1 MPQME
6 IVTVMILFAVS
17 VVAIVLIIGLI
28 FLKDKSE
35 SNYNQMMIEQQIKVE
50 KELKERIDEA
60 DQMLKELNQFSS
72 YIQSE
77 LEKKHKELLFLYQMI
92 EDKEKKFAISK
103 DVVTE
108 QHSLEDFSNEIKE
121 NENGSEVHGVLNN
134 KYYNSIIELYKSGKD
149 TSSIAKELNIGKGEV
164 ELILGLSKT
173 K

>member
-6 IVTVMILFAVS
+6 IVTVMILFVIS
-17 VVAIVLIIGLI
+17 VVAIVLVIGL
-28 FLKDKSE
+28 FFMKDRSE

-77 LEKKHKELLFLYQMI
+77 LEKKHKELLFLYQLV
-92 EDKEKKFAISK
+92 EEKEKKLAVFKGEENYAP
-103 DVVTE
+103 
-108 QHSLEDFSNEIKE
+108 SNNTKE
-121 NENGSEVHGVLNN
+121 KKEKLEVHRVLNN
-134 KYYNSIIELYKSGKD
+134 KYYNSVIDLYKSGKD

-164 ELILGLSKT
+164 ELILGLSRT
-173 K
+173 R

>member
-1 MPQME
+1 
-6 IVTVMILFAVS
+6 
-17 VVAIVLIIGLI
+17 
-28 FLKDKSE
+28 
-35 SNYNQMMIEQQIKVE
+35 
-50 KELKERIDEA
+50 
-60 DQMLKELNQFSS
+60 MLKELNQFSS

-173 K
+173 R